1 MILQSSAASQLSQ
14 WLHTREIA
22 GALAQGVTWLV
33 GLILPADAAARLV
46 ASVQLE
52 VLARVAVSTAIF
64 IGGLFALFF
73 VLEYFHGGT
82 RTVYR
87 SRVFAQDVVYTLF
100 YHGGFYKMLIWS
112 GLANLLHSRLAFLQI
127 DALAMLPG
135 PVHWVLYW
143 VVTDFLYYW
152 IHRWQHAWAPLWAI
166 HSVHHSQEQMTFA
179 STFRFHPLDFLTNDL
194 LSVLPLMVLGV
205 PTFSWLPL
213 YVGMQVFDAAQHT
226 SLNWGFGRAYRVF
239 VSPRFHAYH
248 HSADPEH
255 HNRNFSKIFSVWDFV
270 FGTAIEAECRPE
282 RFGVE
287 GMPVPRTMWQ
297 QLMVPFVALLRRPRA
312 ASSAANTAAPVP
324 EPRSVS

>member
-1 MILQSSAASQLSQ
+1 MIVQLIGASQLSQ
-14 WLHTREIA
+14 WLHTREIT
-22 GALAQGVTWLV
+22 GAIVDGVTWLLGLVLPQSGV
-33 GLILPADAAARLV
+33 GRIAAAL
-46 ASVQLE
+46 QLE
-52 VLARVAVSTAIF
+52 VLARVAVRTAF
-64 IGGLFALFF
+64 FVGGLFALFF
-73 VLEYFHGGT
+73 TLEYLHGGS

-87 SRVFAQDVVYTLF
+87 SRVFAQDVIYTLF

-112 GLANLLHSRLAFLQI
+112 GLANLFSSRLGFLQI
-127 DALAMLPG
+127 DVLAVLPG

-143 VVTDFLYYW
+143 VITDFLYYW
-152 IHRWQHAWAPLWAI
+152 IHRWQHTWAPLWAI

-213 YVGMQVFDAAQHT
+213 YVGLQIFDAAQHT

-255 HNRNFSKIFSVWDFV
+255 HNRNFSKIFSFWDFL
-270 FGTAIEAECRPE
+270 FGTAHEARCRPE
-282 RFGVE
+282 RFGVQ
-287 GMPVPRTMWQ
+287 GMPVPRTIREQM
-297 QLMVPFVALLRRPRA
+297 MVPFVELYRRWRPSPRVSGPAHPEA
-312 ASSAANTAAPVP
+312 A
-324 EPRSVS
+324 PRSVS